1 MSQPTEILK
10 QHLEKEKDKMFRIA
24 WKMCGNP
31 EDAQDI
37 LQETALKALR
47 SWHQFRGESQISTW
61 LYRIASNTCL
71 SKQRRKSLEFV
82 DPSILEGIQ
91 HDSESSSMPQL
102 KDWSNDPLAKALND
116 ELRTKLDQAILKLPE
131 LYRMVFILR
140 DVEGMSGEHTAKTLG
155 ITLTNVKV
163 RLHRARMF
171 LRNELEQYVSGFN
184 ATGLAGQSQ

>member
-1 MSQPTEILK
+1 MAQSTEVLK
-10 QHLEKEKDKMFRIA
+10 NHLEKEKDKMFRIA

-31 EDAQDI
+31 DDAQDV

-47 SWHQFRGESQISTW
+47 SWDQFRGESQISTW

-71 SKQRRKSLEFV
+71 SRQRKKSIEFV
-82 DPSILEGIQ
+82 DPSILEGIA

-102 KDWSNDPLAKALND
+102 TDWTSDPLAQTLND
-116 ELRTKLDQAILKLPE
+116 ELRMKLDQAILKLPE

-140 DVEGMSGEHTAKTLG
+140 DVEGMSGEQTSQSLG
-155 ITLTNVKV
+155 ISLTNVKV

-171 LRNELEQYVSGFN
+171 LRNELEHYVSEFN
-184 ATGLAGQSQ
+184 ASSMAGKSQ

>member
-1 MSQPTEILK
+1 MSQPTEVLK

-31 EDAQDI
+31 EDAQDV

-71 SKQRRKSLEFV
+71 SRQRKKSLEFV
-82 DPSILEGIQ
+82 DPSILEGLP
-91 HDSESSSMPQL
+91 HDPESSIMPQL
-102 KDWSNDPLAKALND
+102 LDWSGDPLTKALND
-116 ELRTKLDQAILKLPE
+116 ELRSKLDQAILKLPE
-131 LYRMVFILR
+131 LYRMVFIMR
-140 DVEGMSGEHTAKTLG
+140 DVEGMSGDHTAKTLG
-155 ITLTNVKV
+155 ISLTNVKV

-171 LRNELEQYVSGFN
+171 LRNELEQYVTGFRN
-184 ATGLAGQSQ
+184 SKMTGQAQ